1 MVKRHLRSTKIV
13 KKRRVLPSGKVGI
26 IFRKRKTS
34 KPNCPEERIV
44 LNGTA
49 YGRKR
54 DLRNLSKTEKRPTRY
69 YGGVLS
75 HIALKKK
82 IINIIAKVTSN

>member
-13 KKRRVLPSGKVGI
+13 KKKRKLPSGITGI
-26 IFRKRKTS
+26 IFRKKEVN
-34 KPNCPEERIV
+34 KPRCPETKKV
-44 LNGTA
+44 LNGKA

-54 DLRNLSKTEKRPTRY
+54 KLRNYAKTEKRPTRY

-75 HIALKKK
+75 HRGLKSRLLKRLK
-82 IINIIAKVTSN
+82 TLIGE

>member
-13 KKRRVLPSGKVGI
+13 KKKRVLPSGKVGI
-26 IFRKRKTS
+26 IFRKKKTS
-34 KPNCPEERIV
+34 KPHCPEEGII

-54 DLRNLSKTEKRPTRY
+54 DLRNLSKTEKRPNRY

-75 HIALKKK
+75 HIALKKR
-82 IINIIAKVTSN
+82 IVNVIAKITK

>member
-13 KKRRVLPSGKVGI
+13 KKKRRLPSGITGV
-26 IFRKRKTS
+26 IFRKKATN
-34 KPNCPEERIV
+34 KPRCPDTGKV

-54 DLRNLSKTEKRPTRY
+54 KLRNYSKTEKRPTRY
-69 YGGVLS
+69 YGGILS
-75 HIALKKK
+75 ANALKFRLLKK
-82 IINIIAKVTSN
+82 LKAMIGE